1 MNFENYKEPP
11 ICSVISYM
19 KKQSVITLIL
29 FTLLCS
35 VNFISPSMSKDNETQ
50 IYQPELN
57 AGIRPIFAGTDGNAT
72 KIYDRLPQYLRG
84 ALYQADLYNN
94 VTLWYKFLG
103 GDNES
108 APILFMDDGQ
118 GTYAPEGFLL
128 QHDEAKTVIES
139 DGSAYY
145 NFTFNMTSNFYEFR
159 ARYGE
164 FEDDYG
170 LYNIITADETE
181 ARSFFWEPFY
191 TQLEEISMN
200 LTIYNYNITG
210 YGFKYRDVTDNY
222 DGEFENVTYSL
233 VSAGEE
239 ISLNASFAHSFE
251 KDMVVQVQAFIL
263 NYDNMTD
270 SYRFFTENW
279 FNTFTV
285 ADASPIIELE
295 ITDYANY
302 LNNIH
307 LFWNT
312 TVLNGNITAFEID
325 WGDLSG
331 IEVVNISVHNYY
343 HNYSSVGE
351 YEITVTAYANFLT
364 SNLTA
369 NLLIEQI
376 SPSSTVKILT
386 PDGRE
391 LEPNS
396 TYIHEIEVETKQL
409 DFRINGSDSGG
420 SGIQRIILSTDE
432 GNSVEIPEGG
442 VVTIHFVEL
451 GLRELTITVIDFAG
465 NENSESFFINLV
477 LKELPGD
484 FPVPYPFGITTIIG
498 LFSIAIFT
506 YLKKKK

>member
-1 MNFENYKEPP
+1 
-11 ICSVISYM
+11 
-19 KKQSVITLIL
+19 
-29 FTLLCS
+29 
-35 VNFISPSMSKDNETQ
+35 
-50 IYQPELN
+50 
-57 AGIRPIFAGTDGNAT
+57 
-72 KIYDRLPQYLRG
+72 
-84 ALYQADLYNN
+84 
-94 VTLWYKFLG
+94 
-103 GDNES
+103 
-108 APILFMDDGQ
+108 
-118 GTYAPEGFLL
+118 
-128 QHDEAKTVIES
+128 
-139 DGSAYY
+139 
-145 NFTFNMTSNFYEFR
+145 
-159 ARYGE
+159 
-164 FEDDYG
+164 
-170 LYNIITADETE
+170 
-181 ARSFFWEPFY
+181 
-191 TQLEEISMN
+191 
-200 LTIYNYNITG
+200 
-210 YGFKYRDVTDNY
+210 
-222 DGEFENVTYSL
+222 NVTYSL